1 MVRISLAAARAP
13 GEAGLSAGSCCC
25 CAAAGATL
33 SADPNAKPSDRLKAR
48 PKESLTAGQ
57 IFERHFIP
65 TLLDDGLPPF
75 NHTNSM
81 RACQHG
87 GARNADEQPMLNDAR
102 YRGQQCGEARRVG
115 YSFQMG
121 IDDPVA
127 AVGDKNVTALCLF
140 ETQHH

>member
-1 MVRISLAAARAP
+1 MVRISRAAARAP
-13 GEAGLSAGSCCC
+13 GEAGLSAGNCCGC
-25 CAAAGATL
+25 CWAVAGMEP
-33 SADPNAKPSDRLKAR
+33 SANPNARPNARLA
-48 PKESLTAGQ
+48 AGQ

-75 NHTNSM
+75 NHTYSL

-87 GARNADEQPMLNDAR
+87 GVRNADEQPMLDDAR

-127 AVGDKNVTALCLF
+127 AIGDKNVTVLGLSD
-140 ETQHH
+140 